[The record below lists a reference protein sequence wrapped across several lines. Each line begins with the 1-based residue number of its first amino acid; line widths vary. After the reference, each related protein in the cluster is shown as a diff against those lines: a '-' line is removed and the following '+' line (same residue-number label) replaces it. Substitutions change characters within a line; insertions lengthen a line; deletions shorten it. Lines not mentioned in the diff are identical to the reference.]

1 MKAIAIFVI
10 DSLTSIGKDK
20 SDLARGNFP
29 YRNTKKSTKPLL
41 YGASQKKLTSHHLK
55 MAVPL
60 TVAGVERFRRVGC
73 IVIANLI
80 VRDGVINL

>member
-1 MKAIAIFVI
+1 MLGLSAAAELSRSPEI
-10 DSLTSIGKDK
+10 SGLP
-20 SDLARGNFP
+20 P

-41 YGASQKKLTSHHLK
+41 HGASQKKLTSRHWVHFPLK

-60 TVAGVERFRRVGC
+60 TVSGVERFRRVGC

-80 VRDGVINL
+80 VTDGVINL